1 MDLFTKIKRIL
12 TGTAHP
18 QTKEEAK
25 SVLSKQEYFDWL
37 HKKLE
42 NLEKEISERT
52 KTGRNITALQQEKLE
67 ILAETARIKN
77 ELYETPHQT

>member
-1 MDLFTKIKRIL
+1 MGLFTKIKRIL

-25 SVLSKQEYFDWL
+25 IVLSKREYYNWL
-37 HKKLE
+37 HHKIEELDKG
-42 NLEKEISERT
+42 ISERT
-52 KTGRNITALQQEKLE
+52 KTGRNITALQQKKLE
-67 ILAETARIKN
+67 ILAEIARIKN